1 MVFQASELA
10 VRGNRLLRFY
20 AIYSL
25 LVALVVVSIHVM
37 DTSGQIMGNPN
48 SLLRFWLTLG
58 YVAVAAMFVVIAWL
72 GPNVQHATA
81 YFFIETAIL
90 SFLMSIAGGFTSGFS
105 SLILFSVV
113 IANLL
118 APGMLGYAV
127 AAWVTLAVMFTL
139 HYLPDRYDTNVL
151 FASGFYGGL
160 CFLLAA
166 LTQALATRLRSALA
180 LATEEAA
187 RLRRL
192 RRFSWQALLDLPHGI
207 VGCDKDMEVLFFN
220 QKAQQWL
227 GLDQGPG
234 LPRVVRECLPHHHG
248 EEVCKLEVNG
258 EQLAIRKVELNDGE
272 PGDFL
277 LFIEEQS
284 SVNAAAQQLK
294 LASLGR
300 LTASI
305 AHEIRNPLSALRQA
319 SQLLAET
326 PYLQPSEQYLTQ
338 VIEQHCMR
346 INRTIEDILQLSRKR
361 QPVQEGLRLAPWLQH
376 FAEQFRGLYKEQ
388 TFTLDI
394 HCDREM
400 MVMFDPDHL
409 QQILHNLCG
418 NGLRYAL
425 KQHPE
430 NATLILAAS
439 ATADGERIQLDIIDN
454 GGGIAPEQLAH
465 LFEPFHTTEHNGT
478 GLGLYLSRELSE
490 ANQASLLYQ
499 PTESGSCFRL
509 MLRTDTHP

>member
-10 VRGNRLLRFY
+10 VRGNRLLRVY
-20 AIYSL
+20 AVYSL
-25 LVALVVVSIHVM
+25 IVALVVVSIHAL
-37 DTSGQIMGNPN
+37 DTGGQIMGNPE

-58 YVAVAAMFVVIAWL
+58 YVAVAAMFVVIAWFS
-72 GPNVQHATA
+72 PKVQHAMA

-90 SFLMSIAGGFTSGFS
+90 SILMSIAGGFASGFS

-118 APGMLGYAV
+118 APGILGYAL
-127 AAWVTLAVMFTL
+127 AAWVSLAVMFTL
-139 HYLPDRYDTNVL
+139 HYLPNRYDAGVL

-166 LTQALATRLRSALA
+166 LTQALALRLNSALE
-180 LATEEAA
+180 LANEEAM
-187 RLRRL
+187 RFRRL

-207 VGCDKDMEVLFFN
+207 VGCDRDMQVLFFN

-227 GLDQGPG
+227 QLDQGSA
-234 LPRVVRECLPHHHG
+234 LPAAVRECLPHHRG
-248 EEVCKLEVNG
+248 DEVCKLQVLG
-258 EQLAIRKVELNDGE
+258 EQLAIRKVDLNDAE

-284 SVNAAAQQLK
+284 TLNAAAQQLK

-326 PYLQPSEQYLTQ
+326 PYLQPSELYLTQ
-338 VIEQHCMR
+338 VMEQHCMR

-361 QPVQEGLRLAPWLQH
+361 QPALEGLRLLPWLQH
-376 FAEQFRGLYKEQ
+376 FTEQFRNLYPQHNYQLQLECPPQ
-388 TFTLDI
+388 L
-394 HCDREM
+394 

-430 NATLILAAS
+430 SASLMLIATLHS
-439 ATADGERIQLDIIDN
+439 DGERAQLDIIDN
-454 GGGIAPEQLAH
+454 GGGVAAEILEH
-465 LFEPFHTTEHNGT
+465 LFEPFHTSEHNGT

-490 ANQASLLYQ
+490 ANQATLQYQ

-509 MLRTDTHP
+509 VLRTDTIS